1 MRHHFVILLCGSLVL
16 AGCPQDVD
24 DPVNAP
30 IDPNAIAIG
39 LLQALSSG
47 QILQRQQA
55 AQLAVQEINAAGG
68 VNGRPLALRLAY
80 DNNNDPVAGVPS
92 AQALVDHGV
101 VAIIGANAS
110 RVTIPVAQQVTIPAN
125 LALIS
130 PGSTSPLISTL
141 VDNDTVY
148 RIPPSD
154 ALQGRFLAEQVWN
167 EGRTSV
173 AIFSQDEPYG
183 RGLAEAFKARY
194 LALGGSVQAEVYP
207 AVSRTSGYSAE
218 IGALYAGGAPPALML
233 FAFAVQTSNFLR
245 ELYAARGSLPQLYGV
260 DANLSQDTLNNA
272 PIQVLGMRGSNPSP
286 PVNSPYHQ
294 RFADAF
300 LAQVGFVPE
309 ANTENTYDA
318 VYLIAL
324 ALARAGSNDRAAVL
338 ANLREVSRPD
348 GVGAVA
354 VGPGDFRLALTAIQA
369 GQDIDYQGANSAIDF
384 DANGDPSAANY
395 QYLEVRQR
403 PDGSLYLVELAN
415 VSYP

>member
-1 MRHHFVILLCGSLVL
+1 MRHHLVALLGWSLAL

-24 DPVNAP
+24 DPVNAA

-39 LLQALSSG
+39 LLLPVSSG
-47 QILQRQQA
+47 PTLQRQQA
-55 AQLAVQEINAAGG
+55 AQLALQEINAAGG
-68 VNGRPLALRLAY
+68 VNGRLLALSLAY
-80 DNNNDPVAGVPS
+80 DNNNDPVAGVQS
-92 AQALVDHGV
+92 AQVLVGRGVIAL
-101 VAIIGANAS
+101 IGANAS

-141 VDNDTVY
+141 ADNDTVY

-154 ALQGRFLAEQVWN
+154 ALQGRFLAEQVWS

-173 AIFSQDEPYG
+173 AIFAQDEPYG
-183 RGLAEAFKARY
+183 RGLADAFKARY

-207 AVSRTSGYSAE
+207 TADRTSGYSAE
-218 IGALYAGGAPPALML
+218 INTLYASGTPPALML
-233 FAFAVQTSNFLR
+233 FAFSVQTSNFLR
-245 ELYAARGSLPQLYGV
+245 ELQAARGSLPQLYGV
-260 DANLSQDTLNNA
+260 DGNLTQDTLNNA
-272 PIQVLGMRGSNPSP
+272 PIQVVGMRGSNPAP
-286 PVNSPYHQ
+286 PSNSPYYQ

-300 LAQVGFVPE
+300 RQQVGFVPE

-324 ALARAGSNDRAAVL
+324 ALARAGSNDRAAVVT
-338 ANLREVSRPD
+338 NLREVSRPD
-348 GVGAVA
+348 SADAVT

-395 QYLEVRQR
+395 QYLEVQQR